1 MFSPA
6 RKEPQQAL
14 LSPGGAATARS
25 ACSPLRIGLGVAV
38 GAAFVLGVGLG
49 VGLRQTSSGS
59 GSGGGGATG
68 GPEQVIVSSAATP
81 PGAGATALSVT
92 WVIPY
97 GSSFNGTPPWPSPV
111 PQAVVPT
118 GGRPPVSPR
127 VRWGPSPSAL
137 TCASPADV
145 ASYSYRTTSKGG
157 SNYTSPLLLNATIGG
172 SDGGGGAPNCT
183 LPALAFGQVVYYS
196 VGDDANGW
204 TPVAGV
210 TTLPAPGA
218 PVSPAAP
225 LRVAVVGDLGTTA
238 NSADTLAHVAGAHAA
253 YPFASLLLV
262 GDLSYA
268 DGSQPTW
275 DVYGRL
281 VSPLAA
287 TLPWHTLPGNR
298 ECAHGVQ
305 LRRCATAGGVC

>member
-1 MFSPA
+1 MFSPKS
-6 RKEPQQAL
+6 KEPQQAL
-14 LSPGGAATARS
+14 LSPSGAAARGS
-25 ACSPLRIGLGVAV
+25 WRSSCTPFRLGVGFVV
-38 GAAFVLGVGLG
+38 GAAFVLGIGLG
-49 VGLRQTSSGS
+49 VGLRQSSSGS
-59 GSGGGGATG
+59 SSGGGATG
-68 GPEQVIVSSAATP
+68 GPEQVIVSSAVAP

-111 PQAVVPT
+111 PQQVVPT

-172 SDGGGGAPNCT
+172 SDGGGGGNCT
-183 LPALAFGQVVYYS
+183 LPALSFAQVVYYS

-204 TPVAGV
+204 TPVTAV

-218 PVSPAAP
+218 PVSAPAP
-225 LRVAVVGDLGTTA
+225 LRLAVVGDLGTTA
-238 NSADTLAHVAGAHAA
+238 NSADTLAHVSAAHAA
-253 YPFASLLLV
+253 LPFASLLLV

-298 ECAHGVQ
+298 ECLRAGVV
-305 LRRCATAGGVC
+305 RRG